1 MIETENFNKLMY
13 MKSDFQVVKI
23 ENNQMFLNIGNKNS
37 CGSCAANKSCGTG
50 VLARYFDHF
59 NTIAYPLRPGVKEGD
74 LISLEISNKT
84 LFLRAFALYI
94 APLLVVFFALFIMQI
109 FEFIES
115 IQILVSIVILLA
127 TFITLRISTK

>member
-37 CGSCAANKSCGTG
+37 CGSCAAKKSCGTG

-94 APLLVVFFALFIMQI
+94 APLLVVFITLFVMQI

>member
-1 MIETENFNKLMY
+1 MIESENFNKLMY

-23 ENNQMFLNIGNKNS
+23 ENNQMFLNVGNKNS

-94 APLLVVFFALFIMQI
+94 APLLVVFIALFVMQI
-109 FEFIES
+109 LEFIES
-115 IQILVSIVILLA
+115 IQIFVSIVILLA
-127 TFITLRISTK
+127 AFITLRISTK

>member
-1 MIETENFNKLMY
+1 MIEIENFNKLIY
-13 MKSDFQVVKI
+13 MKSNFQVVKI

-74 LISLEISNKT
+74 FISLEISNKT
-84 LFLRAFALYI
+84 LFLRAFTLYI
-94 APLLVVFFALFIMQI
+94 APLLVVFITLFIMQI

>member
-1 MIETENFNKLMY
+1 MIESENFNKLMY

-23 ENNQMFLNIGNKNS
+23 ENNQMFLNVGNKNS

-94 APLLVVFFALFIMQI
+94 APLLVVFIALFVMQI

-127 TFITLRISTK
+127 TFIILRISTK

>member
-1 MIETENFNKLMY
+1 MIESENFNKWMY

-23 ENNQMFLNIGNKNS
+23 ENNQMFLNVGNKNS

-50 VLARYFDHF
+50 VLAIYFDHF

-94 APLLVVFFALFIMQI
+94 APLLAVFLALFIMQT

-115 IQILVSIVILLA
+115 IQILVSIFILLA

>member
-1 MIETENFNKLMY
+1 MIESQNFNKLMY

-23 ENNQMFLNIGNKNS
+23 ENNQMFLNVGNKNS

-94 APLLVVFFALFIMQI
+94 APLLVVFIALFVMQI
-109 FEFIES
+109 LEFIES

>member
-1 MIETENFNKLMY
+1 

-37 CGSCAANKSCGTG
+37 CGSCAASKSCGTG

-94 APLLVVFFALFIMQI
+94 APLLVVFIALFVMQI

-115 IQILVSIVILLA
+115 MQILVSIVILLA

>member
-1 MIETENFNKLMY
+1 

-23 ENNQMFLNIGNKNS
+23 ENNQMFLNVANKNS

-127 TFITLRISTK
+127 TFLTLRISTK

>member
-94 APLLVVFFALFIMQI
+94 APLLAVFLALFIMQT

-115 IQILVSIVILLA
+115 IQILVSIFILLA

>member
-1 MIETENFNKLMY
+1 

-23 ENNQMFLNIGNKNS
+23 ENNKMFLNVDNKNS

-59 NTIAYPLRPGVKEGD
+59 NTVAYPLRPGVKEGD
-74 LISLEISNKT
+74 LITLEISNKT

-94 APLLVVFFALFIMQI
+94 APLLVVFITLFVMQI

>member
-1 MIETENFNKLMY
+1 
-13 MKSDFQVVKI
+13 VKI
-23 ENNQMFLNIGNKNS
+23 ENNQMFLNVGNKNS

-94 APLLVVFFALFIMQI
+94 APLLVVFITLFVMQI

>member
-1 MIETENFNKLMY
+1 MIETENFNKLIY

-23 ENNQMFLNIGNKNS
+23 ENNQMFLNVGNKNS

-59 NTIAYPLRPGVKEGD
+59 NTVAYPLRPGVKEGD
-74 LISLEISNKT
+74 FISLEISNKT

-94 APLLVVFFALFIMQI
+94 APLLVVFITLFVMQI
-109 FEFIES
+109 LEFIES
-115 IQILVSIVILLA
+115 IQIFVSIVILLA
-127 TFITLRISTK
+127 AFITLRISTK

>member
-94 APLLVVFFALFIMQI
+94 APLLVVFIALFVMQI

-115 IQILVSIVILLA
+115 IQILVSVVFLLA
-127 TFITLRISTK
+127 TFITLRVSTK

>member
-1 MIETENFNKLMY
+1 

-74 LISLEISNKT
+74 LITLEISNKT

-94 APLLVVFFALFIMQI
+94 APLLVVFIALFVMQI

-115 IQILVSIVILLA
+115 MQILVSIFILLA

>member
-1 MIETENFNKLMY
+1 MIESENFNKLMY

-74 LISLEISNKT
+74 LITLEISNKT

-94 APLLVVFFALFIMQI
+94 APLLVVFIALFVMQI

-115 IQILVSIVILLA
+115 MQILVSIFILLA

>member
-1 MIETENFNKLMY
+1 MIESENFNKLMY

-23 ENNQMFLNIGNKNS
+23 ENNQMFLNVGNKNS

-59 NTIAYPLRPGVKEGD
+59 NIIAYPLRPGVKEGD

-94 APLLVVFFALFIMQI
+94 APLLVVFIALFVMQI

-115 IQILVSIVILLA
+115 IQIVVSIVILLA

>member
-1 MIETENFNKLMY
+1 MIESENFNKLMY

-23 ENNQMFLNIGNKNS
+23 ENNQMFLNVGNKNS

-59 NTIAYPLRPGVKEGD
+59 NTVAYPLRPGVKEGD

-94 APLLVVFFALFIMQI
+94 APLLVVFIALFVMQI